1 MAGSPVRDRFN
12 LVVSDMEATV
22 AFYQRLGL
30 TIAET
35 MPDFQA
41 HHRSTQ
47 LAGGVDLDFDS
58 VEFARHWDKGWKGG
72 MGVLGF
78 KVASRE
84 KVDEIYAEL
93 TNAGYTSPQEPY
105 DAFWGAR
112 YAVVEDPD
120 GNPVG
125 IMSPVDPA
133 RRMGPGFP

>member
-1 MAGSPVRDRFN
+1 MARSPVPDQFN

-35 MPDFQA
+35 TPDFQA

-47 LAGGVDLDFDS
+47 LAGRIDLGFDS
-58 VEFARHWDKGWKGG
+58 VEFARYWDKGWKGG

-78 KVASRE
+78 KVDSRQE
-84 KVDEIYAEL
+84 VDEVYADL
-93 TNAGYTSPQEPY
+93 TSAGYTSRHEPY
-105 DAFWGAR
+105 DAFRGAR
-112 YAVVEDPD
+112 YAGVEDPD

-125 IMSPVDPA
+125 IMSPVDPDQ
-133 RRMGPGFP
+133 RRDLGFS